1 MTMQSDSG
9 STESGAGSWLRLMPT
24 AGRLQR
30 AAMSAALAVMLLSTS
45 PLSAQDSKPGL
56 QVNRAVVQS
65 LRITLPTAELYF
77 DSRGDIPDRSTTKY
91 LPPDRATGVDLKTNI
106 DREPRIKRVMWQV
119 SRNPFYGPIDAP
131 IGMVASG
138 YTSHRGF
145 AINLDDFYQRPALQ
159 SARAR
164 QPMGARKAI
173 DDASAPASNGE
184 APRLRRLPA
193 GALAK
198 PQPSANPPRLD
209 SSAART
215 AANVGATWKPPAPHF
230 YVRVVPVAADSDR
243 VIGRPSEPL
252 ELIIDEAPVPDTDMS
267 GWEVVSTKHWDL
279 RLVSFRFQ
287 PAVSIDRWPSGCKDI
302 PRDEGRDAGDV
313 IGDIPDAAVDLV
325 NWASE
330 AYADLKKMAISLV
343 GTLLPFVP
351 QSVIE
356 IALDSALAAAGI
368 PPSIPNFDQLMS
380 GGADYLATQMVEQM
394 PVPASGVLA
403 EMAYEQ
409 AKEEMRQRTKQ
420 ALLDTAREL
429 AKKKREDTKWCTHYY
444 ADPFFE
450 VTLRNASTEPAD
462 NAALLVSNDG
472 ELLDR
477 TYVAINHMEPGQT
490 FTIPVA
496 FRENKN
502 VVVRWV
508 SQMPDWDRRQAINDW
523 WDSYWKT
530 PIQFKV
536 HATESQ
542 ECLGN
547 GTCSGSFRTL
557 VTTPSRVWEKG
568 PEWKTSG

>member
-1 MTMQSDSG
+1 MALLIALPVSAR
-9 STESGAGSWLRLMPT
+9 EEKP
-24 AGRLQR
+24 RLQ
-30 AAMSAALAVMLLSTS
+30 L
-45 PLSAQDSKPGL
+45 
-56 QVNRAVVQS
+56 NRTAVQS
-65 LRITLPTAELYF
+65 VQVKAPQAELHF
-77 DSRGDIPDRSTTKY
+77 DSRGDIPDRSTVKY
-91 LPPDRATGVDLKTNI
+91 LPPDRANGVDLKTNI

-119 SRNPFYGPIDAP
+119 SRNPFYGPVEAP
-131 IGMVASG
+131 IGLVASG

-145 AINLDDFYQRPALQ
+145 AINLDDFYQPPALQ

-164 QPMGARKAI
+164 QPFGARKAI
-173 DDASAPASNGE
+173 DGAPEAASNSE

-193 GALAK
+193 GALTR
-198 PQPSANPPRLD
+198 PQLSANPPKLD
-209 SSAART
+209 PSVART
-215 AANVGATWKPPAPHF
+215 VANAGATWRPPAPHF
-230 YVRVVPVAADSDR
+230 YVRVVPVAADSER
-243 VIGRPSEPL
+243 IIGKPSEPL
-252 ELIIDEAPVPDTDMS
+252 ELILDEKPLPDTDMS
-267 GWEVVSTKHWDL
+267 GWDVASTKHWDL

-302 PRDEGRDAGDV
+302 PHDEGRDAGDV
-313 IGDIPDAAVDLV
+313 ISDIPDAAVDLV

-351 QSVIE
+351 ESVIE

-536 HATESQ
+536 HASESQ